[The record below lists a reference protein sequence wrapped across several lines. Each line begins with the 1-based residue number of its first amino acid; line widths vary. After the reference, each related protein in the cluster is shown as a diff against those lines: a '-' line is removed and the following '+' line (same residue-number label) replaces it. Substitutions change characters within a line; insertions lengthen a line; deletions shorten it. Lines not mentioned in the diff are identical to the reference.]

1 MAESRF
7 QMVIQPSIELPGA
20 PQDKTFVL
28 KYFNK
33 GELDFDEQG
42 LDENVKK
49 RVTAVLLL
57 QYKDSI
63 QTWLLNSRHQPF
75 GRKTVRNEHIN
86 PLTTQRTQDCILF
99 SPTARDSDR
108 SICPANLF

>member
-7 QMVIQPSIELPGA
+7 QMVIQPFIELPGA

-49 RVTAVLLL
+49 R
-57 QYKDSI
+57 
-63 QTWLLNSRHQPF
+63 
-75 GRKTVRNEHIN
+75 G
-86 PLTTQRTQDCILF
+86 
-99 SPTARDSDR
+99 
-108 SICPANLF
+108 